1 MPTRLFAHSFPRS
14 FAPSLALGSLVLGAL
29 AIGSLAGCS
38 MSSSG
43 PRKTDPNAF
52 TWAGPLAAPGVVQV
66 RNTNGSITVEP
77 SPDNSVHVTAA
88 TSWTRGDP
96 TRDVKFEVVPTG
108 GTLTICAIWNN
119 GGCSPTDYSSG
130 TTKRR
135 VSFGW
140 SSKSDASVAFTVQ
153 VPAGVKVDATTI
165 AGEVNVRA
173 SAPVKAHTID
183 GNVKVG
189 TSVGP
194 VDAET
199 MNGDVDIRMTTLG
212 AAGDVRAVTKNGTAV
227 AWVPDITDGRISA
240 STLNG
245 ELGTDFGGPTGD
257 TMGRMREFK
266 ATLGAG
272 NRNYEIQTLNG
283 SAWLRLINADGTVGS
298 ASAAA
303 TAPVA
308 PSKTVKRAPASKR
321 NQ

>member
-1 MPTRLFAHSFPRS
+1 MPTRFFARS
-14 FAPSLALGSLVLGAL
+14 LVLGSLALGAVAL
-29 AIGSLAGCS
+29 GSLTGCIR
-38 MSSSG
+38 SSSG

-52 TWAGPLAAPGVVQV
+52 TWSGPLAAPGVVQV

-77 SPDNSVHVTAA
+77 SADNSVHVLAA

-130 TTKRR
+130 KQKRGIQ
-135 VSFGW
+135 FGW

-153 VPAGVKVDATTI
+153 VPAGVKVDAMTI
-165 AGEVNVRA
+165 AGAVNVRA
-173 SAPVKAHTID
+173 SAPVKARTID

-212 AAGDVRAVTKNGTAV
+212 EAGDVRAVTKNGTAV
-227 AWVPDITDGRISA
+227 AWVPDITDGRVSA

-245 ELGTDFGGPTGD
+245 ELGTDFGGPTGE
-257 TMGRMREFK
+257 TIGRMREFK
-266 ATLGAG
+266 TTLGVGA
-272 NRNYEIQTLNG
+272 RSYEIQTLNG
-283 SAWLRLINADGTVGS
+283 SAWLRLINADGSVGS
-298 ASAAA
+298 ASSAAA
-303 TAPVA
+303 PTA
-308 PSKTVKRAPASKR
+308 PSKAVKRSPVSKR

>member
-1 MPTRLFAHSFPRS
+1 MPARFIARS
-14 FAPSLALGSLVLGAL
+14 LVLGPVALGALALGSLT
-29 AIGSLAGCS
+29 GCIR
-38 MSSSG
+38 SSSG
-43 PRKTDPNAF
+43 PRKTNPNAF
-52 TWAGPLAAPGVVQV
+52 TWSGPLAAPGVVQV

-77 SPDNSVHVTAA
+77 SPDHSVHVLAA

-130 TTKRR
+130 KRKR
-135 VSFGW
+135 GIQFGW
-140 SSKSDASVAFTVQ
+140 SSTSDARVAFTVQ

-165 AGEVNVRA
+165 EGEVNVRA
-173 SAPVKAHTID
+173 SAPVKARSID
-183 GNVKVG
+183 GNVRVG

-212 AAGDVRAVTKNGTAV
+212 EAGDVRAVTKNGTAV
-227 AWVPDITDGRISA
+227 AWVPDITDGRVNA

-245 ELGTDFGGPTGD
+245 ELGTDFGGPTGE

-266 ATLGAG
+266 AALGTGA
-272 NRNYEIQTLNG
+272 RSYEIQTLNG
-283 SAWLRLINADGTVGS
+283 SAWLRLINANGTVGS
-298 ASAAA
+298 AAVASAA
-303 TAPVA
+303 PIA
-308 PSKTVKRAPASKR
+308 PSKAVKRAPANKR